1 LLLGLGNP
9 ILGDDGIGCSLA
21 ELIGDILGSPED
33 LGILSASVSP
43 VRLVDIIS
51 GYAKLIVIDSISSGR
66 AEPGELLEIDLQGG
80 SLLPPSSHH
89 FSVAQVPDI
98 AQALGLPC
106 PEEIKYYG
114 IEIDPPREYGDR
126 LSDKLGRLLPSLA
139 EKLIELEL
147 NEFIG
152 DSPDDP
158 SRGEITV

>member
-1 LLLGLGNP
+1 MLLGLGNP

-21 ELIGDILGSPED
+21 ELIGEMLGSPEG

-51 GYAKLIVIDSISSGR
+51 GYARLIVIDSISSGQ
-66 AEPGELLEIDLQGG
+66 AEPGELLEVDFRGD
-80 SLLPPSSHH
+80 SLLPSSAHH
-89 FSVAQVPDI
+89 FSVAQVPEI
-98 AQALGLPC
+98 AEALGLPC
-106 PEEIKYYG
+106 PEEIKFYG

-126 LSDKLGRLLPSLA
+126 LSEGLVRLLPSLA

-152 DSPDDP
+152 DAPDDP
-158 SRGEITV
+158 SRGEMTV